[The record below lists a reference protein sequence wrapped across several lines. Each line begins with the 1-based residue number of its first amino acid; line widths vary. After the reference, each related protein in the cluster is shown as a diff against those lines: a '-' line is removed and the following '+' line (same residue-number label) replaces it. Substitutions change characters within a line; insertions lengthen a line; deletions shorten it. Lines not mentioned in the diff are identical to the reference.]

1 MARRGAF
8 VTDPRSPSGVCVI
21 AFLSPLR
28 GSFISHSSPTAYAV
42 GFILSPLRGLEPM
55 ARSTF
60 FSDIEL

>member
-1 MARRGAF
+1 
-8 VTDPRSPSGVCVI
+8 
-21 AFLSPLR
+21 
-28 GSFISHSSPTAYAV
+28 V